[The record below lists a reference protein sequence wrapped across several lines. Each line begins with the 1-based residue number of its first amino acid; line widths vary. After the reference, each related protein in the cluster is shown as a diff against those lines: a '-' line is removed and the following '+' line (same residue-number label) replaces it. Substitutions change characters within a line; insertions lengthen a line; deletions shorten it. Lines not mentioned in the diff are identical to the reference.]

1 MTANPLVAAP
11 AEHSPEAWE
20 GVWIAQDIEGIYH
33 GAVQRDWLAVGLN
46 GVGAALD
53 TWQLATD
60 PVGTR
65 LRSLLKL
72 LREAKPAL
80 KKAAEA
86 AKGGGR
92 AAKGTVKA
100 MGSELKTTATAV
112 RRSLRDHPLNVRKNL
127 REDAE
132 KMLSSAHS
140 GVPVPQSL
148 EKVPEWLRKR
158 LMAGVKWHRE
168 QQHRLQ
174 NPHSASELHVH
185 KPVKTERINKG
196 TNFDLR
202 WKESGPFSRLDHYD
216 FGDRLIYSMKHTQ
229 LARIQF
235 RTAKQYID
243 ELISK
248 YRPGT
253 PIADVPSTP
262 EGLRGGLEG
271 RMILYVPK
279 QEAAIPQK
287 IIDYARRPGVLIV
300 ESR

>member
-1 MTANPLVAAP
+1 MTTNPLVAAP

-33 GAVQRDWLAVGLN
+33 GAVQRDWLTVGLN

-65 LRSLLKL
+65 LQSLLKL

-132 KMLSSAHS
+132 KCCPPPTPAYQF
-140 GVPVPQSL
+140 P
-148 EKVPEWLRKR
+148 
-158 LMAGVKWHRE
+158 
-168 QQHRLQ
+168 
-174 NPHSASELHVH
+174 NPWRRSPNGFGNAS
-185 KPVKTERINKG
+185 
-196 TNFDLR
+196 
-202 WKESGPFSRLDHYD
+202 
-216 FGDRLIYSMKHTQ
+216 
-229 LARIQF
+229 
-235 RTAKQYID
+235 
-243 ELISK
+243 
-248 YRPGT
+248 
-253 PIADVPSTP
+253 
-262 EGLRGGLEG
+262 
-271 RMILYVPK
+271 
-279 QEAAIPQK
+279 
-287 IIDYARRPGVLIV
+287 
-300 ESR
+300 